1 MYKSRYRRIIYFF
14 ARVIASITV
23 WDLILPRIGFRRWS
37 ARGRPGRMVAYAT
50 RFRRLAIQLG
60 GVMIKVGQFL
70 STRVDILPVEVTQE
84 LSGLQDE
91 VPPVSFDSIRQVI
104 ESELGISLEEAYR
117 KFNPTPLAAASLGQV
132 HQAILF
138 TRPSRQVQ
146 GRGNGHGPSN
156 GLVNVVVKVQRPDI
170 DKIIAI
176 DLRALQTVGR
186 WLQRYKPIR
195 RRANVPALLNEFS
208 RILYEEIDYL
218 AEGRNAE
225 RFAQNFS
232 SQGGVRVP
240 KVDWSHTTTRVL
252 TLEDVYAIK
261 ITDYNAITSA
271 GISRPEVA
279 SRLLDTYLKQIFED
293 GFFHA
298 DPHPGNL
305 FIEPL
310 PMPVKESLPVPSGAA
325 SPPSNG
331 HKSTTDSRWHL
342 TFVDFG
348 MVGHVPANLRS
359 GLRELL
365 IGVATR
371 DSPRCVKAYQQMGI
385 LLPGAD
391 LDILEKAEARIF
403 EQYWGKNM
411 SELSNLSMQDFRQFA
426 TEFRELLYDLPFQV
440 PQDLIFLARTVN
452 ILSGMCTGLDPQ
464 FNVFAHLAPYGEKIV
479 AEEAKNNRDA
489 WVTEL
494 QTLGRNWLSLPAR
507 LESLANKLEKGDISV
522 RTPEINQ
529 QIKRLDRS
537 VRQIGAG
544 LIFSALLLGGI
555 QLYINE
561 ENIAGIILLSGAVVS
576 LIWFVITRLIN
587 GGSS

>member
-1 MYKSRYRRIIYFF
+1 MVQSRYRRIVFF
-14 ARVIASITV
+14 FGRMIASITF
-23 WDLILPRIGFRRWS
+23 WDLFLPRIGLKNWS
-37 ARGRPGRMVAYAT
+37 LRGRPERMRRSAAQ
-50 RFRRLAIQLG
+50 FRNLAIQLG

-70 STRVDILPVEVTQE
+70 STRVDILPVEVTRE
-84 LSGLQDE
+84 LAGLQDE
-91 VPPVSFDSIRQVI
+91 VPPVPFVAIRQVI
-104 ESELGISLEEAYR
+104 ETEFGVPLDQLFSR
-117 KFNPTPLAAASLGQV
+117 FNQTPLAAASLGQV
-132 HQAILF
+132 HQAELF
-138 TRPSRQVQ
+138 SHASRNLKT
-146 GRGNGHGPSN
+146 GGNGHGPSN
-156 GLVNVVVKVQRPDI
+156 GLKHVVVKVQRPDI
-170 DKIIAI
+170 DKLIAT

-195 RRANVPALLNEFS
+195 RRANVPALLDEFS

-225 RFAQNFS
+225 KFAQNFS
-232 SQGGVRVP
+232 TQSGVRVP

-261 ITDYNAITSA
+261 ITDYEAITSA

-279 SRLLDTYLKQIFED
+279 SRLLDTYLKQIFVD

-305 FIEPL
+305 FVEAIPIKKQEL
-310 PMPVKESLPVPSGAA
+310 LPVGEKLPSI
-325 SPPSNG
+325 PSNG
-331 HKSTTDSRWHL
+331 HGGRGNSSWQL

-348 MVGHVPANLRS
+348 MVGHVPSNLRT

-391 LDILEKAEARIF
+391 LVMLEKAEARIF

-411 SELSNLSMQDFRQFA
+411 SELTNLNMQDFREFA
-426 TEFRELLYDLPFQV
+426 SEFRELLYDLPFQV

-464 FNVFAHLAPYGEKIV
+464 FNVFAHLAPFTEKIV
-479 AEEAKNNRDA
+479 SEEVMNNRETWIA
-489 WVTEL
+489 EL
-494 QTLGRNWLSLPAR
+494 QSLGRNWLSLPTR
-507 LESLANKLEKGDISV
+507 LEVLATKLEKGDISV
-522 RTPEINQ
+522 RTPELSQ
-529 QIKRLDRS
+529 QLKRLERT
-537 VRQIGAG
+537 VRQISIGM
-544 LIFSALLLGGI
+544 IFSALLLGGI
-555 QLYINE
+555 QLFISGE
-561 ENIAGIILLSGAVVS
+561 STAGIVLLAGAGIS
-576 LIWFVITRLIN
+576 LIWFFIARLFN
-587 GGSS
+587 GGHS